1 MAFISTKY
9 RPVFTGEAMPRLT
22 TLYRAETLYTSMPR
36 TMHRH
41 EDVAEFI
48 LITEGSGIHIIDGQR
63 YYTQKGDLLL
73 IGQGV
78 AHDESSP
85 ANRNLSIYSGAIRN
99 LRLPELPAGQ
109 FLAQDV
115 LPVQKTEE
123 LFPAFCHLLELM
135 YRGAQGKGCH
145 PEESINHLLCALLLL
160 TMEETSRSIVLPP
173 EEHNLMDA
181 VRSRLDAS
189 YDETI
194 TLAALAREF
203 HISSF
208 HLAHAFKAAY
218 GYAPLQYIT
227 RRRIGEAQTLLIT
240 TDLSITR
247 IAEMVGYDTQ
257 SYFNL
262 QFTKNVGMQP
272 NKFRQNYIV
281 STGIEEKP
289 KRKRK

>member
-1 MAFISTKY
+1 M
-9 RPVFTGEAMPRLT
+9 
-22 TLYRAETLYTSMPR
+22 
-36 TMHRH
+36 
-41 EDVAEFI
+41 
-48 LITEGSGIHIIDGQR
+48 
-63 YYTQKGDLLL
+63 
-73 IGQGV
+73 
-78 AHDESSP
+78 
-85 ANRNLSIYSGAIRN
+85 
-99 LRLPELPAGQ
+99 
-109 FLAQDV
+109 

-160 TMEETSRSIVLPP
+160 TMEVTSRSIVLPP

-194 TLAALAREF
+194 TLAALAGEF

-227 RRRIGEAQTLLIT
+227 RRRIGEAQTLLIDT
-240 TDLSITR
+240 ALPITE
-247 IAEMVGYDTQ
+247 IAIRTGYNSS
-257 SYFNL
+257 SYFNKA
-262 QFTKNVGMQP
+262 FHKITGMSP
-272 NKFRQNYIV
+272 RDY
-281 STGIEEKP
+281 
-289 KRKRK
+289 RKAYRKI

>member
-1 MAFISTKY
+1 M
-9 RPVFTGEAMPRLT
+9 
-22 TLYRAETLYTSMPR
+22 
-36 TMHRH
+36 
-41 EDVAEFI
+41 
-48 LITEGSGIHIIDGQR
+48 
-63 YYTQKGDLLL
+63 
-73 IGQGV
+73 
-78 AHDESSP
+78 
-85 ANRNLSIYSGAIRN
+85 
-99 LRLPELPAGQ
+99 
-109 FLAQDV
+109 

-160 TMEETSRSIVLPP
+160 TMEVTSRSIVLPP

-262 QFTKNVGMQP
+262 QFTKNVGMPP

-281 STGIEEKP
+281 ST
-289 KRKRK
+289 

>member
-78 AHDESSP
+78 VHDESSP

-109 FLAQDV
+109 FLTQDV

-160 TMEETSRSIVLPP
+160 TMEVTSRSIVLPP

-227 RRRIGEAQTLLIT
+227 RRRIARAQALLAS
-240 TDLSITR
+240 TDQSIQR
-247 IAEMVGYDTQ
+247 IALQCGYSSYTYFTSVFRKHVGRSPGDYR
-257 SYFNL
+257 
-262 QFTKNVGMQP
+262 KIM
-272 NKFRQNYIV
+272 R
-281 STGIEEKP
+281 GIAGTHKT
-289 KRKRK
+289 

>member
-48 LITEGSGIHIIDGQR
+48 LITEGSGIHIIDGQ
-63 YYTQKGDLLL
+63 
-73 IGQGV
+73 
-78 AHDESSP
+78 
-85 ANRNLSIYSGAIRN
+85 
-99 LRLPELPAGQ
+99 
-109 FLAQDV
+109 FLTQDV

-160 TMEETSRSIVLPP
+160 TMEVTSRSIVLPP

-227 RRRIGEAQTLLIT
+227 RRRIGEAQTLLIDT
-240 TDLSITR
+240 ALPITE
-247 IAEMVGYDTQ
+247 IAIRTGYNSS
-257 SYFNL
+257 SYFNKA
-262 QFTKNVGMQP
+262 FHKITGMSP
-272 NKFRQNYIV
+272 RDY
-281 STGIEEKP
+281 
-289 KRKRK
+289 RKAYRKI

>member
-78 AHDESSP
+78 VHDESSP

-109 FLAQDV
+109 FLTQDV

-160 TMEETSRSIVLPP
+160 TMEVTSRSIVLPP
-173 EEHNLMDA
+173 E
-181 VRSRLDAS
+181 
-189 YDETI
+189 
-194 TLAALAREF
+194 
-203 HISSF
+203 
-208 HLAHAFKAAY
+208 
-218 GYAPLQYIT
+218 
-227 RRRIGEAQTLLIT
+227 
-240 TDLSITR
+240 
-247 IAEMVGYDTQ
+247 
-257 SYFNL
+257 
-262 QFTKNVGMQP
+262 
-272 NKFRQNYIV
+272 
-281 STGIEEKP
+281 
-289 KRKRK
+289 

>member
-1 MAFISTKY
+1 M
-9 RPVFTGEAMPRLT
+9 
-22 TLYRAETLYTSMPR
+22 
-36 TMHRH
+36 
-41 EDVAEFI
+41 
-48 LITEGSGIHIIDGQR
+48 
-63 YYTQKGDLLL
+63 
-73 IGQGV
+73 
-78 AHDESSP
+78 
-85 ANRNLSIYSGAIRN
+85 
-99 LRLPELPAGQ
+99 
-109 FLAQDV
+109 

-160 TMEETSRSIVLPP
+160 TMEVTSRSIVLPP

-227 RRRIGEAQTLLIT
+227 RRRIGEAQTLLIDT
-240 TDLSITR
+240 ALPITE
-247 IAEMVGYDTQ
+247 IAIRTGYNCS
-257 SYFNL
+257 SYFNKA
-262 QFTKNVGMQP
+262 FHKITGMSP
-272 NKFRQNYIV
+272 RDY
-281 STGIEEKP
+281 
-289 KRKRK
+289 RKAYRKI

>member
-78 AHDESSP
+78 VHDESSP

-109 FLAQDV
+109 FLTQDV
-115 LPVQKTEE
+115 LPVQDRKST
-123 LFPAFCHLLELM
+123 
-135 YRGAQGKGCH
+135 
-145 PEESINHLLCALLLL
+145 
-160 TMEETSRSIVLPP
+160 
-173 EEHNLMDA
+173 
-181 VRSRLDAS
+181 RLNS
-189 YDETI
+189 SH
-194 TLAALAREF
+194 F
-203 HISSF
+203 H
-208 HLAHAFKAAY
+208 
-218 GYAPLQYIT
+218 
-227 RRRIGEAQTLLIT
+227 
-240 TDLSITR
+240 
-247 IAEMVGYDTQ
+247 
-257 SYFNL
+257 
-262 QFTKNVGMQP
+262 
-272 NKFRQNYIV
+272 
-281 STGIEEKP
+281 
-289 KRKRK
+289 

>member
-22 TLYRAETLYTSMPR
+22 TLYRAETPYTSMPR

-73 IGQGV
+73 IGQGIV
-78 AHDESSP
+78 HDESSP

-109 FLAQDV
+109 FLTQDV

-145 PEESINHLLCALLLL
+145 PEESITHLLCALLLL
-160 TMEETSRSIVLPP
+160 TMEVTSRSIVLPP

-181 VRSRLDAS
+181 VRSLLDAS

-194 TLAALAREF
+194 TLAELAREF

-227 RRRIGEAQTLLIT
+227 RRRIGEAQTLLIDT
-240 TDLSITR
+240 ALPITE
-247 IAEMVGYDTQ
+247 IAIRTGYNSS
-257 SYFNL
+257 SYFNKA
-262 QFTKNVGMQP
+262 FHK
-272 NKFRQNYIV
+272 I
-281 STGIEEKP
+281 TGLSP
-289 KRKRK
+289 RDYRKAYRKI